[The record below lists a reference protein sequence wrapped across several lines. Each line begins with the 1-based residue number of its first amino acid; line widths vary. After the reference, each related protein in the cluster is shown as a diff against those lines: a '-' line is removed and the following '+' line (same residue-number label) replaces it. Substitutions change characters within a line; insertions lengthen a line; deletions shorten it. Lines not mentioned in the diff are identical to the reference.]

1 MSELRQDRT
10 SGTWS
15 IIAPS
20 RGNRPHD
27 RFHDTARDAKIDPS
41 ECPFCPGR
49 ETQLPEVVAEI
60 GQDAAPGWRVRAVP
74 NLYPAVDAG
83 EGTVV
88 AGVAGARAEIGY
100 GRHEVIIDSP
110 RHGAD
115 LSDLDGPQIEAVV
128 SMYHRRYRAL
138 AAMPRIETVVL
149 CRNHGHRAGASLNH
163 PHTQIIA
170 LAMVPQRI
178 RAACAWQR
186 AAHLDT
192 GQCVTCREIAA
203 ELDDGRRI
211 VEETEHFV
219 AHVPFAAAAPFETW
233 LAPKRHHSSFGA
245 IGPEERAD
253 LARLLRQSIRR
264 LKDAAGASVAYNLV
278 VESWATAPSSL
289 PHLHWKLRLIPAIV
303 VPGGFELGTS
313 LPINPSLPEADAE
326 ALRSVTVEA

>member
-1 MSELRQDRT
+1 MSELRQDPT
-10 SGTWS
+10 SGRWS
-15 IIAPS
+15 IIAPA

-27 RFHDTARDAKIDPS
+27 RFHDAAHQSEAAPS

-49 ETQLPEVVAEI
+49 ETELPEIIDEI
-60 GQDAAPGWRVRAVP
+60 RQDAAPGWHVRAVP

-83 EGTVV
+83 EGDGA
-88 AGVAGARAEIGY
+88 AGFAGARAEAGY

-115 LSDLDGPQIEAVV
+115 LSDLDGQQIEAVV

-138 AAMPRIETVVL
+138 AALPRIETVVL
-149 CRNHGHRAGASLNH
+149 CRNHGHRAGASLDH

-178 RAACAWQR
+178 RTACAWQQALHR
-186 AAHLDT
+186 ET
-192 GQCVTCREIAA
+192 GRCATCRELAA
-203 ELDDGRRI
+203 ELRDGRRL
-211 VEETEHFV
+211 VEETEHF
-219 AHVPFAAAAPFETW
+219 AAFVPFAAATPFETW
-233 LAPKRHHSSFGA
+233 LVPKRHHASFGEA
-245 IGPEERAD
+245 VPEERAD
-253 LARLLRQSIRR
+253 LARLLGRGIRR
-264 LKDAAGASVAYNLV
+264 LKRVAGTKVAHNLV
-278 VESWATAPSSL
+278 LDSRSTQPNVA

-326 ALRSVTVEA
+326 ALRSA